1 MFVFW
6 GDGSASSR
14 ALVDAIRVRSTENF
28 NWTFIFI
35 LAVVFY
41 VYWSEIN
48 KKNYEAI
55 YAGLALY
62 GVHWLYEI
70 ANAVIGHVAGYP
82 LWSVSNAST
91 TFILLIGVCWELS
104 MMFSLA
110 GIISFKMLPH
120 DRSKRYFAKNGKGGV
135 SCKLVGALEMALLF
149 ALFESFLAGTSNHSF
164 IWVYKW
170 WGVLPVFIT
179 TYVPFFLASN
189 YVPDMEPKKRKAFLI
204 GLWGLVALL
213 LVILIPAGGHLGR
226 TRCLDCGKRN
236 GQYEIQAYEPK
247 GLLARLHRLFHGGA
261 FLPRLY
267 TVRAAGRA

>member
-1 MFVFW
+1 MFKFW
-6 GDGSASSR
+6 GDGSAEAR

-41 VYWSEIN
+41 VYWSEIHN
-48 KKNYEAI
+48 KNTEAVC
-55 YAGLALY
+55 AGLALY

-70 ANAVIGHVAGYP
+70 GNAVIGHVTGYP

-91 TFILLIGVCWELS
+91 TFILLVGVCWELS

-110 GIISFKMLPH
+110 GIISFKMMPK
-120 DRSKRYFAKNGKGGV
+120 DRSTRYFAKNGKGGV
-135 SCKLVGALEMALLF
+135 SCRLLVALEMALLF

-170 WGVLPVFIT
+170 WGVLPVFVT
-179 TYVPFFLASN
+179 TYIPFFLAAN
-189 YVPDMEPKKRKAFLI
+189 YVPDMEPKKRRAFLL

-213 LVILIPAGGHLGR
+213 LVILIPLGV
-226 TRCLDCGKRN
+226 
-236 GQYEIQAYEPK
+236 I
-247 GLLARLHRLFHGGA
+247 
-261 FLPRLY
+261 
-267 TVRAAGRA
+267 